1 MKLAATDE
9 GADWLRNERIVYRSL
24 SGAPFLP
31 RLIGWHD
38 DGERPALAIEDLSG
52 AEWPPPWTPARI
64 DTVRESLAQVART
77 PPPAALPSASQ
88 SQFDLNGWPE
98 IATDPGPFLG
108 LGMCSAAWL
117 ERALPVLDEAAKSAD
132 LGGDSLLHMDVR
144 SDNLCVSGDR
154 AILIDWNWACRG
166 NAAFDLAAWL
176 PSLHAEGDRRP
187 RRSCRRGE
195 PSPRCSPA
203 TSALTRPALPFRS
216 RRTCDPCSS
225 PRRGPRCRGPLA
237 PTGSRRRLQARVDT
251 SRGSSTQS
259 PWLLQVQAPATLA
272 RVSAAPSTMPANE
285 VMELLR
291 SRGLRMTPQRR
302 AIVFE
307 VMRTQGH
314 IAPADVARKV
324 QGEMPGVNA
333 STVYRTLALLEEIGV
348 LSHAHLESGAEYHRT
363 EEAGHVHLT
372 CSSCGAEDDLSIDEA
387 QALQK
392 VVERHH
398 GFEPDLTHFAIS
410 GLCAACQRTRV
421 RR

>member
-1 MKLAATDE
+1 
-9 GADWLRNERIVYRSL
+9 
-24 SGAPFLP
+24 
-31 RLIGWHD
+31 
-38 DGERPALAIEDLSG
+38 
-52 AEWPPPWTPARI
+52 
-64 DTVRESLAQVART
+64 
-77 PPPAALPSASQ
+77 
-88 SQFDLNGWPE
+88 
-98 IATDPGPFLG
+98 
-108 LGMCSAAWL
+108 
-117 ERALPVLDEAAKSAD
+117 
-132 LGGDSLLHMDVR
+132 
-144 SDNLCVSGDR
+144 
-154 AILIDWNWACRG
+154 
-166 NAAFDLAAWL
+166 
-176 PSLHAEGDRRP
+176 
-187 RRSCRRGE
+187 
-195 PSPRCSPA
+195 
-203 TSALTRPALPFRS
+203 
-216 RRTCDPCSS
+216 
-225 PRRGPRCRGPLA
+225 
-237 PTGSRRRLQARVDT
+237 
-251 SRGSSTQS
+251 
-259 PWLLQVQAPATLA
+259 
-272 RVSAAPSTMPANE
+272 MPANE
-285 VMELLR
+285 VMDLLR

-392 VVERHH
+392 VVERHR